1 MSIVNKLWKLDSS
14 AKCGV
19 TYGST
24 CYFTKKCA
32 DLFPF
37 VNANGLKFEFMFTET
52 DILTMPLESFLRQGP
67 HYCEFLLTNLG
78 ETTTQVVMG
87 TAMFQQLAMLFEPK
101 GHEQS
106 SPFMLLQVQTNAMPG
121 VEISKG
127 KSNDWLIAVF
137 SLVFGFVI
145 LALIMIKMLKK
156 SQQKLQ
162 PKEETFSEPN
172 TATALMEDI

>member
-1 MSIVNKLWKLDSS
+1 
-14 AKCGV
+14 
-19 TYGST
+19 
-24 CYFTKKCA
+24 
-32 DLFPF
+32 
-37 VNANGLKFEFMFTET
+37 
-52 DILTMPLESFLRQGP
+52 
-67 HYCEFLLTNLG
+67 
-78 ETTTQVVMG
+78 MG